1 MHGLFN
7 FNSILGGILRVNKNN
22 RPTLF
27 LIFIII
33 YDRRCVWKGCGGEG
47 IDNYQY
53 FTSFSGRAWLS
64 PQNSGPRIANTLSF
78 VPLSIVQQG
87 QNIQARL

>member
-1 MHGLFN
+1 M
-7 FNSILGGILRVNKNN
+7 
-22 RPTLF
+22 
-27 LIFIII
+27 
-33 YDRRCVWKGCGGEG
+33 WKGCGGEG

-87 QNIQARL
+87 QNIQARLSSLRAVQGKLAEQGSSSNCM